1 MDMNTS
7 MYVFLEGKQ
16 KAFDEACCAFRAA
29 NKVSAIA
36 AAVGL
41 DASVLR
47 NKLNPEQPHVLT
59 CSELVAITKASGD
72 YTIINSLL
80 LGLGVVTAQLPQEE
94 KTETFLKR
102 VLEHSMLSGDLS
114 RMALDHGGDTR
125 LPRTTRHKI
134 ISKAQASIGNLMLL
148 ISDLENRTSGA
159 TPFFAMSVDF
169 ITQGA
174 PIPGLS

>member
-41 DASVLR
+41 DATVLR

-59 CSELVAITKASGD
+59 CAELVAITKASGD
-72 YTIINSLL
+72 YTIINS
-80 LGLGVVTAQLPQEE
+80 
-94 KTETFLKR
+94 
-102 VLEHSMLSGDLS
+102 
-114 RMALDHGGDTR
+114 
-125 LPRTTRHKI
+125 
-134 ISKAQASIGNLMLL
+134 
-148 ISDLENRTSGA
+148 
-159 TPFFAMSVDF
+159 
-169 ITQGA
+169 
-174 PIPGLS
+174 